1 MALPF
6 LAAIPVIGKL
16 FGKALD
22 VVDNFVEDKDLA
34 NKIKAELNNQFLNV
48 DMQKFTEQ
56 IRAQSGI
63 IMAEAN
69 SESFLA
75 RNWRP
80 IIMLLFGIIIF
91 NNYILNPWLGM
102 LFSVSVMLP
111 IPAEMWSLLKL
122 GLSGYVVGRSVEK
135 GVKIWKGKDKE

>member
-1 MALPF
+1 MPLPF

-22 VVDNFVEDKDLA
+22 VVDSFVEDKDQA
-34 NKIKAELNNQFLNV
+34 NKIKGELNNLFINV
-48 DMQKFTEQ
+48 DMQKFTEE
-56 IRAQSGI
+56 IRAQSNVI
-63 IMAEAN
+63 QAEAN

-91 NNYILNPWLGM
+91 NNYILNPWIGM
-102 LFSVSVMLP
+102 IFTGISVMMP
-111 IPAEMWSLLKL
+111 IPPEMWTLLKL

-135 GVKIWKGKDKE
+135 GIKIWTEKGK

>member
-1 MALPF
+1 MPLPF

-16 FGKALD
+16 FTKALD
-22 VVDNFVEDKDLA
+22 VVDSLVEDKDQA
-34 NKIKAELNNQFLNV
+34 NKLKSELNNLFINV

-56 IRAQSGI
+56 IRAQKDI
-63 IMAEAN
+63 IVAEAQ
-69 SESFLA
+69 SESVLA

-102 LFSVSVMLP
+102 IFSVTVMLP

-135 GVKIWKGKDKE
+135 GIKIWKGKGKD